1 MLPEALVQLAKERMA
16 PYPCEGFLP
25 GRGPKHPVLF
35 FVGEAPGE
43 TEIHTHVPFSG
54 RAGKELDLFL
64 ERAGVKREEIF
75 ISSSVRS
82 RPYQYKT
89 KQIRGETVTKK
100 YNRTPTKAEVLA
112 HAPVLDYEIAQAE
125 PQILI
130 TLGRI
135 GWERVT
141 GSKEKIT
148 QVAGKVIE
156 QPIQHLKSL
165 EDNSFIFSEK
175 IYRIFPTY
183 HPASVFY
190 NPGLRPVIEEHAYT
204 IRKLLNR

>member
-1 MLPEALVQLAKERMA
+1 MLPDKLVQLAKERMA

-54 RAGKELDLFL
+54 RAGKELDVFL
-64 ERAGVKREEIF
+64 ERAGVNRDEIF

-112 HAPVLDYEIAQAE
+112 HAPVLDYEISQAE
-125 PQILI
+125 PEILI

-135 GWERVT
+135 GWERVS

-156 QPIQHLKSL
+156 QPIQQLKSL
-165 EDNSFIFSEK
+165 EDTTFILSEK

>member
-1 MLPEALVQLAKERMA
+1 MLPEKLVQLAKDRMA

-43 TEIHTHVPFSG
+43 TEIHSLVPFSG

-64 ERAGVKREEIF
+64 ERAAVDRSEVF

-100 YNRTPTKAEVLA
+100 YNRTPTKAEILA

-125 PQILI
+125 PEILV

-135 GWERVT
+135 GWERIT

-148 QVAGKVIE
+148 EVAGKLIE
-156 QPIQHLKSL
+156 QPVQQLKSL
-165 EDNSFIFSEK
+165 GEDSFILSEK

-190 NPGLRPVIEEHAYT
+190 NPGLRPVIEEHAYK
-204 IRKLLNR
+204 IRELLNR

>member
-43 TEIHTHVPFSG
+43 TEIHTHIPFSG

-64 ERAGVKREEIF
+64 ERAGVNRDEIF

-89 KQIRGETVTKK
+89 KQIRGETITKK

-112 HAPVLDYEIAQAE
+112 HAPVLDYEIDQSE
-125 PQILI
+125 PEMLI

-135 GWERVT
+135 GWERIT

-156 QPIQHLKSL
+156 QPIQQLKSL
-165 EDNSFIFSEK
+165 EDNAFIFSEK
-175 IYRIFPTY
+175 VYRIFPTY

>member
-64 ERAGVKREEIF
+64 ERAGVKRDEIF

-89 KQIRGETVTKK
+89 KQIRGETITKK

-125 PQILI
+125 PEMLI

-135 GWERVT
+135 GWERLT

-148 QVAGKVIE
+148 HVAGKIIE
-156 QPIQHLKSL
+156 QPIQQLKSL
-165 EDNSFIFSEK
+165 EDNAFIFSEK
-175 IYRIFPTY
+175 MYRIFPTY

-204 IRKLLNR
+204 IRELLNR

>member
-89 KQIRGETVTKK
+89 KQIRGEAVTKK

>member
-1 MLPEALVQLAKERMA
+1 MLPEKLVQLAKERMA

-25 GRGPKHPVLF
+25 EEGQSIRFFSLSEKHQGRRRYIAWCHSAEELAKSWIYFWSELLW
-35 FVGEAPGE
+35 
-43 TEIHTHVPFSG
+43 IDQRYSS
-54 RAGKELDLFL
+54 RA
-64 ERAGVKREEIF
+64 R
-75 ISSSVRS
+75 VRS

-100 YNRTPTKAEVLA
+100 YNRTPTKAEILA

-125 PQILI
+125 PEILV

-135 GWERVT
+135 GWERIT

-148 QVAGKVIE
+148 EVAGKLIE
-156 QPIQHLKSL
+156 QPVQQLKSL
-165 EDNSFIFSEK
+165 EDDSFILSEK

-183 HPASVFY
+183 HPASVLQSGTAVG
-190 NPGLRPVIEEHAYT
+190 N
-204 IRKLLNR
+204 